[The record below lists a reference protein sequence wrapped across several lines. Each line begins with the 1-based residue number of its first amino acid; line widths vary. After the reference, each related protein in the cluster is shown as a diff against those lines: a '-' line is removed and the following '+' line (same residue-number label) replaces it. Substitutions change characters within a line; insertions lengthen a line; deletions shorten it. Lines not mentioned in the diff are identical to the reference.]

1 MSVNHGRFGVRHSA
15 LGWLRR
21 LGWNYLEARELGPL
35 RGLPESTLLENRLLP
50 WLRRF
55 RFERHGELLPLSPE
69 GIHEIISA
77 VDTCCHS
84 LDWEASSATVHR
96 LLVEGARTVQQLPD
110 GSRTEVLVPL
120 IDWEHV
126 QRNHWDMADAEPYPD
141 PLDPD
146 IRELV
151 GYVNGIP
158 LVVLACVERD
168 REKRWG
174 TVAAGISH
182 LWRGKTAFVSHR
194 PALHAQL
201 LLCLD
206 RRGGC
211 YASVGT
217 AAHGWMRWRE
227 HGWSR
232 ERVDQL
238 RERPVPFAEVTLD
251 PPWAAHAELLQG
263 VLGPARFLQLLR
275 GFLHTGA
282 HGRRYVARPGQ
293 FFAVQHALQALRSRD
308 FEGRRG
314 GGQLCL
320 AAGSGL
326 QRARYWLLH
335 ALRADPEFEGLRI
348 LLPVARP
355 TPAPQDHKR
364 RTGPQAAD
372 QLTEFLA
379 GHASS
384 PHEVPLR
391 VFRGWGRKAAPP
403 TPAAEAGTEIL
414 LLVDANFWESPP
426 ALLRRLRRCLPRSTW
441 LTLSSQPIL
450 LPAADL
456 DPGAPLY
463 HYPPEHAVADGV
475 VVPAWRDG
483 GAIYPVLSRDMP
495 ADAQAT
501 PGELR
506 QAQVATAISQHFHGV
521 VRVAER
527 NLRGTLLV
535 ETPKEAEDYQ
545 RALHADGRLQTQL
558 TGYDS
563 RGLPTQRASEGI
575 PPQVELVIAHGDLPA
590 SQDARLGLL
599 YVDRPLSDPERLR
612 AVGLINAPHPDK
624 RAALVVD
631 FHASGMNESPGQEW
645 MPGSV
650 QVNRDALAGD
660 DRRLQGLLPERAE
673 ENFHACRDHLAPD
686 WTLGAHGD
694 DIDLNR
700 RRRDLLHRR
709 VTEFGQRLQ
718 VAIASEA
725 AFTGEQAAV
734 SARYRS
740 TLHRYSVLRDA
751 VSQLA
756 LEEDRFNPEDLRVR
770 HWARERA
777 PAVHEEPLDYQVVA
791 PVEQSDPAGRQQ
803 SNEMYTRL
811 RHQLGQTGEEPHLIE
826 QARYN
831 LSQILLSPAGQ
842 MRLDALLAFEATQQ
856 VSLHGGSGVR
866 TPSRG
871 LAVLEGLFGPTRH
884 QADRISMG
892 ALIDVVVAEA
902 HAGPRILFH
911 EHLRDRLEPLLR
923 RHLKEVQVQAVLH
936 AVLSRAH
943 DWPPG

>member
-1 MSVNHGRFGVRHSA
+1 MNAMHGRFGVRHSA

-35 RGLPESTLLENRLLP
+35 RDLPDSVLLEKRLLP

-55 RFERHGELLPLSPE
+55 RFEWNGERLSLSPSCFHD
-69 GIHEIISA
+69 IVSA

-84 LDWEASSATVHR
+84 LDWEVSSSTVHR
-96 LLVEGARTVQQLPD
+96 LLVEGVRTEQTLPD
-110 GSRTEVLVPL
+110 GRSIEVLVPL

-126 QRNHWDMADAEPYPD
+126 QRNHWDLVDAEPYPD

-174 TVAAGISH
+174 STTAGIAH
-182 LWRGKTAFVSHR
+182 LERGTTAIPAHR

-217 AAHGWMRWRE
+217 PAHGWVRWRE

-232 ERVDQL
+232 NAEDQL
-238 RERPVPFAEVTLD
+238 RNRPVPFAKVPLD
-251 PPWAAHAELLQG
+251 PPWAAHAELLHG
-263 VLGPARFLQLLR
+263 VLGPPRFLQLLR
-275 GFLHTGA
+275 GFLHTGT

-293 FFAVQHALQALRSRD
+293 FFAVQHALQALRTRD
-308 FEGRRG
+308 AEGRRG

-326 QRARYWLLH
+326 QRTRYWLLH
-335 ALRADPEFEGLRI
+335 ALRAEPGFEGLRI

-355 TPAPQDHKR
+355 SPALKEHKR
-364 RTGPQAAD
+364 RSGPHAVD

-379 GHASS
+379 GHGDS

-391 VFRGWGRKAAPP
+391 VFRGWGRKAVLPAP
-403 TPAAEAGTEIL
+403 TEEASTDIL
-414 LLVDANFWESPP
+414 LVVDANFWESPP
-426 ALLRRLRRCLPRSTW
+426 ALLRRLRRCLPQSTW
-441 LTLSSQPIL
+441 LTLCSQPIL
-450 LPAADL
+450 LPSADI

-483 GAIYPVLSRDMP
+483 GAIFPVLSRDMP
-495 ADAQAT
+495 ADANAT
-501 PGELR
+501 ATDLR
-506 QAQVATAISQHFHGV
+506 QAQVATAISHHFHGLI
-521 VRVAER
+521 RVAER

-535 ETPKEAEDYQ
+535 ETSKEAQDYH
-545 RALHADGRLQTQL
+545 RALRADGRLHTRL

-563 RGLPTQRASEGI
+563 RGLPTQRTSESE
-575 PPQVELVIAHGDLPA
+575 PPQVDLEIAHGELPV
-590 SQDARLGLL
+590 SQDAQLGLL
-599 YVDRPLSDPERLR
+599 YVDRPLSDSERLR
-612 AVGLINAPHPDK
+612 AVGMINARHPDK

-631 FHASGMNESPGQEW
+631 FHASGMNAAPGQEW
-645 MPGSV
+645 LPGSV
-650 QVNRDALAGD
+650 QVNRDALADD
-660 DRRLQGLLPERAE
+660 DRRLQSLLPFGAAYD
-673 ENFHACRDHLAPD
+673 FHACRDHLAPE
-686 WTLGAHGD
+686 WALGTHGD

-709 VTEFGQRLQ
+709 VTAFGQRLQ

-756 LEEDRFNPEDLRVR
+756 LEEDRFSPEDLRVR

-777 PAVHEEPLDYQVVA
+777 PAVHEEPLDYQVFA
-791 PVEQSDPAGRQQ
+791 PVEQGALAAEQQ
-803 SNEMYTRL
+803 SNQVYTRL
-811 RHQLGQTGEEPHLIE
+811 RHQLEETGQEPHLIE
-826 QARYN
+826 QGRYS
-831 LSQILLSPAGQ
+831 LSQVLLNPNGQ
-842 MRLDALLAFEATQQ
+842 VRLEALHAFESTLQ
-856 VSLHGGSGVR
+856 VSLHGGSGGR
-866 TPSRG
+866 APSPG
-871 LAVLEGLFGPTRH
+871 LALLEGLFGAAGQ

-911 EHLRDRLEPLLR
+911 DHLRERLEPLLR
-923 RHLKEVQVQAVLH
+923 RHMQEAQVQAVLH
-936 AVLSRAH
+936 AVLSRAQ
-943 DWPPG
+943 DWPSG